1 MKQAK
6 RIVALLLALV
16 MVAGLAPAVFA
27 AEENVTVEIRYV
39 FQGGEIAANSWTASI
54 AKGTGLNQ
62 TVPNPAVTG
71 YAAGYITPEQTEGVA
86 FTPEAVEL
94 NLTNVQSNVTLTVTY
109 VPALVNVTVNHYW
122 QNAEN
127 DAYTLQE
134 PESRLALT
142 GSQVGGNL
150 AKTYEGFYALPYD
163 ETLTVAADGSTQVDI
178 YYDRNYYLMT
188 FDLGGGYGVEPVYAR
203 YGAAIGE
210 VGTPTRPGYTF
221 LGWTPDAIPET
232 MPAENTSYTARWQAP
247 ESAKVTLVFWG
258 ENANDK
264 DYSYLTSRETVGIPG
279 QEMTYTAGVPQDV
292 LICGKEEHTH
302 TEACIRCT
310 HTHTLDCYSVGGG
323 DDYQLQAEQ
332 PSQLE
337 TPSADGIYTYT
348 TTGSWG
354 RQQTHYYLYLDGT
367 WYCAYQWKSGWFGGG
382 SWEKADTV
390 EITQDCT
397 HTHDHSCYVCGEEEH
412 THGQF
417 CYMTDDLWTFVR
429 SDTVT
434 VAADGTS
441 ILNVYFD
448 RTAFTLTF
456 REAGYW
462 GSELGTITAKWGAN
476 IVQAF
481 QDISNANTFLW
492 SRTAD
497 GDDPWTSYLS
507 AMPAENRTY
516 YASSS
521 SSSSRVSA
529 KYIGQDLNGAYT
541 VNLFTTNFRF
551 GDGLKVSEEEFVD
564 IEGFTVNRGMSTPI
578 DEAYDGAKFYYDRN
592 SYTLRFYNYD
602 GELTDAAKTLKYEE
616 SFQGS
621 DFIPEYPANLEPNA
635 YRFEGWY
642 DAPFFTEDSRVDF
655 DTETMPANDV
665 MLYANWVPVNHTV
678 NVYLDS
684 TLETPI
690 GATQTVA
697 HGEFATA
704 PEDPTNGQ
712 YTFVGWFYLD
722 NGVEK
727 AFSFKAMPVRQD
739 LDIYAKWSSH
749 VPVPYT
755 VRFQLA
761 DGTSIAD
768 PLEGYALAGTNR
780 TFDAKGG
787 EELYEDYQ
795 EGYFPQTASHTMT
808 MRIEGGNEY
817 VFVYEEKEEVP
828 YTVRYLEAET
838 EEVLHKEKTV
848 SDNRHAVVTEYAE
861 TIAGYLPDAYQ
872 KRLVVTAEGD
882 NVLTFWYTKDD
893 THALVYTAHILVRG
907 GNETTTQESTVTGT
921 IGKTYGAAPLD
932 PIPDGYVLDRITVN
946 DQPWE
951 GEGNPSGELT
961 QEGLQFRFYYR
972 YNRFHVYHQSTG
984 ETTDYDVVDPFD
996 VTDTVPEGYLY
1007 GGLYTDQTF
1016 ETPLSD
1022 DTCGLELHP
1031 QADETYYVKEVD
1043 DAYLQ
1048 PKILHVYN
1056 TYYGNQVTQVHLVTA
1071 IDDTNYQYVGFIVE
1085 NEDSAAAVTLDD
1097 TVYES
1102 IGIIREGAEQ
1112 EEKTLADFFP
1122 VLKDGLLHSLAYT
1135 GSIGAN
1141 QKFAFTPFFV
1151 TPDGVKVTGV
1161 KTRTVDMGDGTFTN
1175 GTAPGLQVS
1184 DKDVVSTASAY
1195 GQPSNQMLNLMSSYT
1210 VSWDEAPAATQYTV
1224 TKVDGGSTA
1233 TQTVE
1238 PGDQTGQ
1245 ITYAG
1250 QSGKVF
1256 AGWFTDSACTLP
1268 ADFSNVQ
1275 GDMTVYAK
1283 YVDGPSTGVSIQSK
1297 RGGATTLKTTVTLDT
1312 DQFAQVG
1319 FAYDCNGD
1327 TGTAVAGEKT
1337 EKRSLMGW
1345 FFGQGNTTYQYSG
1358 SWSTGNLGFMDS
1370 FTITPYWV
1378 TLDGTTVYGEAESYL
1393 SLGALILR
1401 K

>member
-71 YAAGYITPEQTEGVA
+71 YAASFITPETPGVN
-86 FTPEAVEL
+86 FTAEAVEL
-94 NLTNVQSNVTLTVTY
+94 NLTNVQSDVTLTVTY
-109 VPALVNVTVNHYW
+109 VPALVNVTVNHFW

-127 DAYTLQE
+127 DYYTLHE
-134 PESRLALT
+134 PESHQALT

-150 AKTYEGFYALPYD
+150 AKEYDGFYALPYD
-163 ETLTVAADGSTQVDI
+163 QTLTVAADGSTQVDI

-210 VGTPTRPGYTF
+210 VGTPIRPGYTF
-221 LGWTPDAIPET
+221 LGWTPETIPET
-232 MPAENTSYTARWQAP
+232 MPAENTSYTAQWQAP

-258 ENANDK
+258 ENANDE
-264 DYSYLTSRETVGIPG
+264 DYSYLTSRETTGTPG
-279 QEMTYTAGVPQDV
+279 QEMTYNPLT
-292 LICGKEEHTH
+292 CGKEEHTH
-302 TEACIRCT
+302 SDACISCT
-310 HTHTLDCYSVGGG
+310 HTHTLDCYAVASSWGI
-323 DDYQLQAEQ
+323 DYYLRETEQ
-332 PSQLE
+332 PDALE
-337 TPSADGIYTYT
+337 PNQGNGIYTYT
-348 TTGSWG
+348 TGSGWNSE
-354 RQQTHYYLYLDGT
+354 THYYLYLDGT
-367 WYCAYQWKSGWFGGG
+367 WYCAYRDGMFGGYD
-382 SWEKADTV
+382 STRR
-390 EITQDCT
+390 ISLNCS
-397 HTHDHSCYVCGEEEH
+397 HTHDASCYACGKVEH
-412 THGQF
+412 THNES
-417 CYMTDDLWTFVR
+417 CYRVDANLWTFVR
-429 SDTVT
+429 ADNIT
-434 VAADGTS
+434 VAADGSS

-456 REAGYW
+456 QEAGYR
-462 GSELGTITAKWGAN
+462 GSVLGTITAKWGAN
-476 IVQAF
+476 IVQEF

-492 SRTAD
+492 SRTTD
-497 GDDPWTSYLS
+497 GDSPWTSYLS

-516 YASSS
+516 YASTQGSS
-521 SSSSRVSA
+521 TNEWVSA
-529 KYIGQDLNGAYT
+529 QYIGEALNGGYT

-578 DEAYDGAKFYYDRN
+578 DEDYDGAKFYYDRN

-602 GELTDAAKTLKYEE
+602 GELTDQAKTLKYEE
-616 SFQGS
+616 SFQNY
-621 DFIPEYPANLEPNA
+621 FFAPEYPANLEPNA

-642 DAPFFTEDSRVDF
+642 DAPFFTEDSWVDF
-655 DTETMPANDV
+655 ATETMPANNV
-665 MLYANWVPVNHTV
+665 MLYANWVPVDHTV
-678 NVYLDS
+678 RVFTDN
-684 TLETPI
+684 TMAEQI
-690 GATQTVA
+690 GEAQTVA
-697 HGEFATA
+697 HGRFATA
-704 PEDPTNGQ
+704 PEEPTDGD
-712 YTFVGWFYLD
+712 YEFVGWFYLD

-727 AFSFKAMPVRQD
+727 AFSFEAMPVRQD

-749 VPVPYT
+749 VPVAYT

-761 DGTSIAD
+761 DGMPIAD

-780 TFDAKGG
+780 TFTAKGG
-787 EELYEDYQ
+787 EELYEGYQ
-795 EGYFPQTASHTMT
+795 AGYFPQTASHTMT
-808 MRIEGGNEY
+808 MDIEGGNEY

-861 TIAGYLPDAYQ
+861 TITGYLPDAYQ

-907 GNETTTQESTVTGT
+907 GTETTTQESTVTGT
-921 IGKTYGAAPLD
+921 IGQTYGAAPLD
-932 PIPDGYVLDRITVN
+932 PIPDGYVLDHITVN

-984 ETTDYDVVDPFD
+984 RTTDYDVVENFD
-996 VTDTVPEGYLY
+996 VTETVYDGYLY

-1016 ETPLSD
+1016 AAPLKD
-1022 DTCGLELHP
+1022 NTCGLELHP
-1031 QADETYYVKEVD
+1031 QADEIYYVKEVD

-1048 PKILHVYN
+1048 PKTYSIYN
-1056 TYYGNQVTQVHLVTA
+1056 TYYGKQVKKVYMATA
-1071 IDDTNYQYVGFIVE
+1071 IDDTNYQYVGFVVGETDQEEAVSAENAVYQQVE
-1085 NEDSAAAVTLDD
+1085 VTRDGQPYQTLTPASFFKGTAAA
-1097 TVYES
+1097 
-1102 IGIIREGAEQ
+1102 EGW
-1112 EEKTLADFFP
+1112 
-1122 VLKDGLLHSLAYT
+1122 LHLQAYT
-1135 GSIGAN
+1135 GEIAAGEE
-1141 QKFAFTPFFV
+1141 FVFTPFFV
-1151 TPDGVKVTGV
+1151 TPDGVKVTG
-1161 KTRTVDMGDGTFTN
+1161 TTQRTMCFGN
-1175 GTAPGLQVS
+1175 GTYTGGNDGLHPEDAPVE
-1184 DKDVVSTASAY
+1184 STVERYA
-1195 GQPSNQMLNLMSSYT
+1195 QPAAQTLTLLPSYAM
-1210 VSWDEAPAATQYTV
+1210 SWDNTREYTV
-1224 TKVDGGSTA
+1224 TKVDGGSTV

-1238 PGDQTGQ
+1238 PGDQTGR

-1256 AGWFTDSACTLP
+1256 AGWFADSACTLP
-1268 ADFSNVQ
+1268 AGFSDVQ

-1283 YVDGPSTGVSIQSK
+1283 YVDAPQVSVS
-1297 RGGATTLKTTVTLDT
+1297 RSGGKLKTTVTLDT
-1312 DQFAQVG
+1312 DRFAQVG
-1319 FAYDCNGD
+1319 FAYDCNGE
-1327 TGTAVAGEKT
+1327 TGTVVAGEKT
-1337 EKRSLMGW
+1337 EKRSLLGW
-1345 FFGQGNTTYQYSG
+1345 FFSQGNVSYQFSG
-1358 SWSTGNLGFMDS
+1358 SWSAGNLGFMDS
-1370 FTITPYWV
+1370 FTVTPYWV
-1378 TLDGTTVYGEAESYL
+1378 TLDGTRVEGEAESFV
-1393 SLGALILR
+1393 SLGILIL
-1401 K
+1401 

>member
-6 RIVALLLALV
+6 RIIALLLALV
-16 MVAGLAPAVFA
+16 MVVGLAPAVFA

-221 LGWTPDAIPET
+221 LGWTPETIPET
-232 MPAENTSYTARWQAP
+232 MPAENTSYTAQWQAP

-258 ENANDK
+258 ENANDE
-264 DYSYLTSRETVGIPG
+264 DYSYLTSRETTGTPG

-348 TTGSWG
+348 TGSDWN
-354 RQQTHYYLYLDGT
+354 QETHYYLYLGGT
-367 WYCAYQWKSGWFGGG
+367 WYCAFERKGFIITW
-382 SWEKADTV
+382 WEKADTR
-390 EITQDCT
+390 EISLECN
-397 HTHDHSCYVCGEEEH
+397 HTHDPSCYVCGQEAH
-412 THGQF
+412 IHDQS
-417 CYMTDDLWTFVR
+417 CYMNDDLWTFDR

-456 REAGYW
+456 REAGYRD
-462 GSELGTITAKWGAN
+462 SELGTITAKWGAN

-481 QDISNANTFLW
+481 QDISNEHTFLW
-492 SRTAD
+492 STTRD
-497 GDDPWTSYLS
+497 GDSPWTSYLS

-516 YASSS
+516 YASTEGS

-616 SFQGS
+616 SFQGD

-655 DTETMPANDV
+655 ATETMPANNV
-665 MLYANWVPVNHTV
+665 MLYANWVPVDHTV
-678 NVYLDS
+678 RVFTDN
-684 TLETPI
+684 TMAEQI
-690 GATQTVA
+690 GEAQTVA
-697 HGEFATA
+697 HGRFATA
-704 PEDPTNGQ
+704 PEEPTDGD
-712 YTFVGWFYLD
+712 YEFVGWFYLD

-727 AFSFKAMPVRQD
+727 AFSFEAMPVRQD

-749 VPVPYT
+749 VPVAYT

-761 DGTSIAD
+761 DGMPIAD

-780 TFDAKGG
+780 TFTAKGG
-787 EELYEDYQ
+787 EELYEGYQ
-795 EGYFPQTASHTMT
+795 AGYFPQTASHTMT
-808 MRIEGGNEY
+808 MDIEGGNEY

-838 EEVLHKEKTV
+838 EEVLHEEKTV

-861 TIAGYLPDAYQ
+861 TITGYLPDAYQ

-907 GNETTTQESTVTGT
+907 GTETTTQESTVTGT
-921 IGKTYGAAPLD
+921 IGQTYDAAPLD

-961 QEGLQFRFYYR
+961 QDGLQFRFYYR

-984 ETTDYDVVDPFD
+984 RTTDYDVVENFD
-996 VTDTVPEGYLY
+996 VTDTVHDGYLY
-1007 GGLYTDQTF
+1007 GGLYTDSTF
-1016 ETPLSD
+1016 KEPLSD

-1048 PKILHVYN
+1048 PKTYSIYN
-1056 TYYGNQVTQVHLVTA
+1056 TYYGDQVKKVYMATA
-1071 IDDTNYQYVGFIVE
+1071 IDDTNYQYVGFVVGETDQEEAVSAENAVYQQVE
-1085 NEDSAAAVTLDD
+1085 VTRDGQPYQTLTPESFFKGTAAA
-1097 TVYES
+1097 
-1102 IGIIREGAEQ
+1102 EGW
-1112 EEKTLADFFP
+1112 
-1122 VLKDGLLHSLAYT
+1122 LHLQAYT
-1135 GSIGAN
+1135 GEIAAGEE
-1141 QKFAFTPFFV
+1141 FVFTPFFV
-1151 TPDGVKVTGV
+1151 TPDGVKVTG
-1161 KTRTVDMGDGTFTN
+1161 TTQRTMCFGN
-1175 GTAPGLQVS
+1175 GTYTSGNDGLHPEDAPVE
-1184 DKDVVSTASAY
+1184 STVERYA
-1195 GQPSNQMLNLMSSYT
+1195 QPAAQTLTLLPSYAM
-1210 VSWDEAPAATQYTV
+1210 SWDNTREYTV
-1224 TKVDGGSTA
+1224 TKVDGGSTV

-1238 PGDQTGQ
+1238 PGDQTGR

-1256 AGWFTDSACTLP
+1256 AGWFADSACTLP
-1268 ADFSNVQ
+1268 AGFSDVQ

-1283 YVDGPSTGVSIQSK
+1283 YVDAPQVSVS
-1297 RGGATTLKTTVTLDT
+1297 RSGGKLKTTVTLDT
-1312 DQFAQVG
+1312 DRFAQVG
-1319 FAYDCNGD
+1319 FAYDCNGE
-1327 TGTAVAGEKT
+1327 TGTVVAGEKT
-1337 EKRSLMGW
+1337 EKRSLLGW
-1345 FFGQGNTTYQYSG
+1345 FFSQGNVSYQFSG
-1358 SWSTGNLGFMDS
+1358 SWSAGNLGFMDS
-1370 FTITPYWV
+1370 FTVTPYWV
-1378 TLDGTTVYGEAESYL
+1378 TLDGTRVEGEAESFV
-1393 SLGALILR
+1393 SLGILIL
-1401 K
+1401 

>member
-94 NLTNVQSNVTLTVTY
+94 NLTNVQSDVTLTVTY
-109 VPALVNVTVNHYW
+109 VPALVNVTVNHFW

-127 DAYTLQE
+127 DYYTLHE
-134 PESRLALT
+134 PESHQALT

-150 AKTYEGFYALPYD
+150 AKEYDGFYALPYD
-163 ETLTVAADGSTQVDI
+163 QTLTVAADGSTQVDI

-203 YGAAIGE
+203 FGAAIGQI
-210 VGTPTRPGYTF
+210 GTPTRPGYTF
-221 LGWTPDAIPET
+221 IGWDPAEIPET
-232 MPAENTSYTARWQAP
+232 MPAENTTYTAQWQGGDQAT
-247 ESAKVTLVFWG
+247 VTVVLWG
-258 ENANDK
+258 ENAD
-264 DYSYLTSRETVGIPG
+264 DEGYSYMDSWTTTGTPG
-279 QEMTYTAGVPQDV
+279 QSLTYGPEDVQDGL
-292 LICGKEEHTH
+292 LICGQEEHTH
-302 TEACIRCT
+302 DDSCIQCT
-310 HTHTLDCYSVGGG
+310 HTHTLDCYEVSGRYELRKTLAPDEELTDEGN
-323 DDYQLQAEQ
+323 
-332 PSQLE
+332 
-337 TPSADGIYTYT
+337 GIYSYT
-348 TTGSWG
+348 TGVLLWKE
-354 RQQTHYYLYLDGT
+354 THYYLYLGGT
-367 WYCAYQWKSGWFGGG
+367 WYCAYQNNSPD
-382 SWEKADTV
+382 DTR
-390 EITQDCT
+390 EISFNCAHT
-397 HTHDHSCYVCGEEEH
+397 THDASCYVCGKVEH
-412 THGQF
+412 THDAS
-417 CYMTDDLWTFVR
+417 CYLNDSLWTFVEA
-429 SDTVT
+429 DNIT

-456 REAGYW
+456 QEAGYW
-462 GSELGTITAKWGAN
+462 GSALGTITAKWGAN
-476 IVQAF
+476 IVQEF

-492 SRTAD
+492 SRTID
-497 GDDPWTSYLS
+497 GDSPWTSYLS

-516 YASSS
+516 YASTQGSS
-521 SSSSRVSA
+521 TNEWVSA
-529 KYIGQDLNGAYT
+529 QYIGEALNGGYT

-616 SFQGS
+616 SFQGY

-655 DTETMPANDV
+655 ATETMPANNV

-678 NVYLDS
+678 RVYLDS
-684 TLETPI
+684 TMETQISAP
-690 GATQTVA
+690 QTVA

-704 PEDPTNGQ
+704 PDEPTNGD
-712 YTFVGWFYLD
+712 YEFVGWFYLE

-727 AFSFKAMPVRQD
+727 AFSFDAMPVRQD

-749 VPVPYT
+749 VPVAYT
-755 VRFQLA
+755 VRFQLV
-761 DGTSIAD
+761 DGMPIAD

-780 TFDAKGG
+780 TFTAKGG
-787 EELYEDYQ
+787 EELYADYR

-808 MRIEGGNEY
+808 MGIEGENEFI
-817 VFVYEEKEEVP
+817 FVYEAKEAVP
-828 YTVRYLEAET
+828 YTVRYLEAGT
-838 EEVLHKEKTV
+838 EEVLHEEKTV
-848 SDNRHAVVTEYAE
+848 SENRHAVVTEYAE
-861 TIAGYLPDAYQ
+861 TITGYLPDAYQ
-872 KRLVVTAEGD
+872 KRLVVTAEGE

-907 GNETTTQESTVTGT
+907 GTETTTQESTVTGT
-921 IGKTYGAAPLD
+921 IGQTYDAAPLD

-961 QEGLQFRFYYR
+961 QDGLQFRFYYR

-984 ETTDYDVVDPFD
+984 WTTDYDVVENFD
-996 VTDTVPEGYLY
+996 VTDTVNDGYLY

-1016 ETPLSD
+1016 ETPLSG

-1048 PKILHVYN
+1048 PKTYSIYN
-1056 TYYGNQVTQVHLVTA
+1056 TYYGDQVKKVYMATA
-1071 IDDTNYQYVGFIVE
+1071 IDDTNYQYVGFVVGETDQEEAVSAENAVYQQVE
-1085 NEDSAAAVTLDD
+1085 VTRDGQPYQTLTPESFFKGTAAA
-1097 TVYES
+1097 
-1102 IGIIREGAEQ
+1102 EGW
-1112 EEKTLADFFP
+1112 
-1122 VLKDGLLHSLAYT
+1122 LHLQAYT
-1135 GSIGAN
+1135 GEIAAGEE
-1141 QKFAFTPFFV
+1141 FVFTPFFV
-1151 TPDGVKVTGV
+1151 TPDGVKVTG
-1161 KTRTVDMGDGTFTN
+1161 TTQRTMCFGN
-1175 GTAPGLQVS
+1175 GTYTDGNDGLHPEDAPVE
-1184 DKDVVSTASAY
+1184 STVERYA
-1195 GQPSNQMLNLMSSYT
+1195 QPAAQTLTLLPSYAM
-1210 VSWDEAPAATQYTV
+1210 SWDNTREYTV
-1224 TKVDGGSTA
+1224 TKVDGGSTV

-1238 PGDQTGQ
+1238 PGDQTGR

-1256 AGWFTDSACTLP
+1256 AGWFADSACTLP
-1268 ADFSNVQ
+1268 AGFSDVQ

-1283 YVDGPSTGVSIQSK
+1283 YVDAPQVSVS
-1297 RGGATTLKTTVTLDT
+1297 RSGGKLKTTVTLDT
-1312 DQFAQVG
+1312 DRFAQVG
-1319 FAYDCNGD
+1319 FAYDCNGE
-1327 TGTAVAGEKT
+1327 TGTVVAGEKT
-1337 EKRSLMGW
+1337 EKRSLLGW
-1345 FFGQGNTTYQYSG
+1345 FFSQGNTTYQYSG
-1358 SWSTGNLGFMDS
+1358 SWSAGNLGFMDS
-1370 FTITPYWV
+1370 FTVTPYWV
-1378 TLDGTTVYGEAESYL
+1378 TLDGTRVEGEAESFV
-1393 SLGALILR
+1393 SLGILIL
-1401 K
+1401 

>member
-109 VPALVNVTVNHYW
+109 VPALVNVTVNHFW

-127 DAYTLQE
+127 DYYTLHE
-134 PESRLALT
+134 PESHQALT

-150 AKTYEGFYALPYD
+150 AKEYDGFYALPYD
-163 ETLTVAADGSTQVDI
+163 QTLTVAADGSTQVDI

-232 MPAENTSYTARWQAP
+232 MPADNTSYTARWQAP
-247 ESAKVTLVFWG
+247 GSAQVTLVFWG
-258 ENANDK
+258 ENANDE
-264 DYSYLTSRETVGIPG
+264 DYSYLTSRETAGVPG

-302 TEACIRCT
+302 TGECLGCG
-310 HTHTLDCYSVGGG
+310 HTHTLDCYSVGRNCELRETTKP
-323 DDYQLQAEQ
+323 DQLDM
-332 PSQLE
+332 
-337 TPSADGIYTYT
+337 PSADGIYTYT
-348 TTGSWG
+348 TGSG
-354 RQQTHYYLYLDGT
+354 RDQETHYYLYLGGT
-367 WYCAYQWKSGWFGGG
+367 WYCAFEQKGFIVTW
-382 SWEKADTV
+382 WEKADTQ
-390 EITQDCT
+390 EIFQVCD
-397 HTHDHSCYVCGEEEH
+397 HTHDASCYVCGKEAH

-441 ILNVYFD
+441 ILNVYFN
-448 RTAFTLTF
+448 RTEFTLTF
-456 REAGYW
+456 QEVNDYW
-462 GSELGTITAKWGAN
+462 GNSGDVLGTITAKWGAN
-476 IVQAF
+476 IVQEF

-516 YASSS
+516 YASTEGS

-541 VNLFTTNFRF
+541 VNLFTTNFRYS
-551 GDGLKVSEEEFVD
+551 GGLTVSEEEFVD

-578 DEAYDGAKFYYDRN
+578 GQNYNDATFYYNRN

-602 GELTDAAKTLKYEE
+602 GELTDRAETLKYEE
-616 SFQGS
+616 SFQNY
-621 DFIPEYPANLEPNA
+621 FFAPEYPANLEPNA

-655 DTETMPANDV
+655 TAATMPANDV
-665 MLYANWVPVNHTV
+665 MLYANWVPVDHTV
-678 NVYLDS
+678 RVFTDN
-684 TLETPI
+684 TMAEQI
-690 GATQTVA
+690 GEAQTVA

-932 PIPDGYVLDRITVN
+932 PIPDGYVLDHITVN

-961 QEGLQFRFYYR
+961 QDGLQFRFYYR

-984 ETTDYDVVDPFD
+984 WTTDYDVVDPFD

-1048 PKILHVYN
+1048 PKTYSIYN
-1056 TYYGNQVTQVHLVTA
+1056 TYYGDQVKKVYMATA
-1071 IDDTNYQYVGFIVE
+1071 IDDTNYQYVGFVVGETDQEEAVSAENAVYQQVE
-1085 NEDSAAAVTLDD
+1085 VTRDGQPYQTLTPESFFKGTAAA
-1097 TVYES
+1097 
-1102 IGIIREGAEQ
+1102 EGW
-1112 EEKTLADFFP
+1112 
-1122 VLKDGLLHSLAYT
+1122 LHLQAYT
-1135 GSIGAN
+1135 GEIAAGEE
-1141 QKFAFTPFFV
+1141 FVFTPFFV
-1151 TPDGVKVTGV
+1151 TPDGVKVTG
-1161 KTRTVDMGDGTFTN
+1161 TTQRTMCFGN
-1175 GTAPGLQVS
+1175 GTYTGGNDGLHPEDAPVE
-1184 DKDVVSTASAY
+1184 STVERYA
-1195 GQPSNQMLNLMSSYT
+1195 QPAAQTLTLLPSYAM
-1210 VSWDEAPAATQYTV
+1210 SWDNTREYTV
-1224 TKVDGGSTA
+1224 TKVDGGSTV

-1238 PGDQTGQ
+1238 PGDQTGR

-1256 AGWFTDSACTLP
+1256 AGWFADSACTLP
-1268 ADFSNVQ
+1268 AGFSDVQ

-1283 YVDGPSTGVSIQSK
+1283 YVDAPQVSVS
-1297 RGGATTLKTTVTLDT
+1297 RSGGKLKTTVTLDT
-1312 DQFAQVG
+1312 DRFAQVG
-1319 FAYDCNGD
+1319 FAYDCNGE
-1327 TGTAVAGEKT
+1327 TGTVVAGEKT
-1337 EKRSLMGW
+1337 EKRSLLGW
-1345 FFGQGNTTYQYSG
+1345 FFSQGNVSYQFSG
-1358 SWSTGNLGFMDS
+1358 SWSAGNLGFMDS
-1370 FTITPYWV
+1370 FTVTPYWV
-1378 TLDGTTVYGEAESYL
+1378 TLDGTRVEGEAESFV
-1393 SLGALILR
+1393 SLGILIL
-1401 K
+1401 